1 MKKNLFLL
9 LILSSFFSNSQNE
22 IKRELGDFYKIQ
34 TYDLLKVN
42 LIKSDKNH
50 VIISGQHPNY
60 VVVKNKNGELKIR
73 MGIEKRLS
81 GSETKVVGASSYN
94 MALSK
99 KRAEEIKKI
108 LLFNLIDEKL
118 ITNVDGKGELLY
130 KTVATSSPERIR
142 ALNRKVELSVSLS
155 QEAKLENE
163 PKLVKG
169 SSLVIEDLLFLTG
182 YSYLTPSSKKSL
194 DLVFEKI
201 KDLPF
206 SFVIQGHVCCT
217 SGQKDAIDRATKKRN
232 LSVVRAKFVYDYFL
246 EKGIDSK
253 RMTFEGLGHQFPL
266 GGKPEQDRRVEIL
279 IESDF

>member
-1 MKKNLFLL
+1 MGCLENLFLIKINVLRLAGVFLFLVFFGFSQQKTHTIYFDTDLSKVTNIEKNRL
-9 LILSSFFSNSQNE
+9 LSFVATLSEKPILSVE
-22 IKRELGDFYKIQ
+22 IFGFCD
-34 TYDLLKVN
+34 D
-42 LIKSDKNH
+42 
-50 VIISGQHPNY
+50 
-60 VVVKNKNGELKIR
+60 
-73 MGIEKRLS
+73 
-81 GSETKVVGASSYN
+81 VGASSYN

-130 KTVATSSPERIR
+130 KTVAASSPERIR
-142 ALNRKVELSVSLS
+142 ALNRKVELSVTLS
-155 QEAKLENE
+155 QEVKLENE

-194 DLVFEKI
+194 DLAFEKI

-266 GGKPEQDRRVEIL
+266 GGRPEQDRRVEIL